1 MRDDAILGVLVIGH
15 GSRRPEANDDV
26 RNAAQ
31 IIGERGGFPL
41 VEAGFLEIEQPDV
54 AESFKR
60 LVKRGARRITVH
72 PYFLSPGRHTR
83 GDLPLRVSDV
93 ARRFPGVSYQITEPL
108 SAHPLVIEASIARIR
123 ETAKTTCEDAGV
135 NTRSGKVYLI
145 GAGPGD
151 PQLLTLL
158 SAHPLVIEASIARI
172 RETAKTT
179 FEHANV
185 NSAQSGVVY
194 LVGAGPGDPQ
204 LLTLRG
210 RDLLASCDVVLY
222 DYLVD
227 PDVLNFVSSHAERI
241 YVGKVGRGRHT
252 SQTEINQL
260 LIEHARAGER
270 VVRLKGGDPFLFGR
284 GGEEA
289 LALSEAGIPFE
300 VVPGVSSA
308 LAVPAYAGIPLTH
321 RGTSSSVAIISG
333 ASAGDLDDV
342 SATLADLSRAE
353 TIVVLMGISNLRLIA
368 DDLIACGR
376 EPETPVAIIRWG
388 TYETQQTVTG
398 TLASI
403 ADDAEKAN
411 MRAPAVIVVGEVVR
425 LREHLNWSKQEL
437 VPSIV
442 QSEPVLTRI

>member
-60 LVKRGARRITVH
+60 LLKRGASRITVH

-93 ARRFPGVSYQITEPL
+93 ARRFPGVSYQITEP
-108 SAHPLVIEASIARIR
+108 
-123 ETAKTTCEDAGV
+123 
-135 NTRSGKVYLI
+135 
-145 GAGPGD
+145 
-151 PQLLTLL
+151 L